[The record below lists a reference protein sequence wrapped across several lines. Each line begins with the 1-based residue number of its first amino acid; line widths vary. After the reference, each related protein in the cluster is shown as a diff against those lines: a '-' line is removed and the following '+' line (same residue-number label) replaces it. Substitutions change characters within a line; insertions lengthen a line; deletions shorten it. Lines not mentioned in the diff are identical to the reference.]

1 MASCPID
8 WTELRVA
15 PTSWLSGADLI
26 RVSSLSDGLLSQTRQ
41 HETPKYFFVRERKV
55 DFANAYGMMFN
66 ALLYQHDRFFLA
78 ERISVAI
85 QHRTIGLPLIMFSI
99 FECKKTRRTLRYVLL
114 RFNVTL
120 GKEV

>member
-1 MASCPID
+1 MGCYRRQDSMKHRNISSFAN
-8 WTELRVA
+8 EK
-15 PTSWLSGADLI
+15 LI
-26 RVSSLSDGLLSQTRQ
+26 
-41 HETPKYFFVRERKV
+41 
-55 DFANAYGMMFN
+55 FANAYGMMFN